1 MAINFLS
8 KLNLGLGATAA
19 EPKAP
24 QAAPQANPAA
34 PQKFQA
40 DAFVKTQRPGTGF
53 LTRPG
58 VPAPAGAPSARVAN
72 PDANLGFQELLAKNP
87 AMIWNTQLTPRTEQ
101 ALAAFKRGV
110 LGRSVRDLDL
120 RNKTAE
126 AVRTELKN
134 RGFKAEMGV
143 IKDVRTGQPV
153 INPATG
159 RTVPMEI
166 WTHADGGMVRI
177 KPEGDPTNRF
187 RPQAHLSI
195 SVLYPPGS
203 SGHDFNNEAFKVDHK
218 GNPLP
223 KWSNDARNPF
233 AAATPAGKKFLDDL
247 ASQTHVN
254 LR

>member
-8 KLNLGLGATAA
+8 KLNIGLGAGPADA
-19 EPKAP
+19 KAP
-24 QAAPQANPAA
+24 QAALQTNAAA
-34 PQKFQA
+34 PKHFQS

-58 VPAPAGAPSARVAN
+58 VPAAAGAPSARVAS
-72 PDANLGFQELLAKNP
+72 DLNLGFQELLAKNP

-101 ALAAFKRGV
+101 AIQAFKRGI

-120 RNKTAE
+120 RNKTAD

-143 IKDVRTGQPV
+143 IKDVQTGKPV
-153 INPATG
+153 INPVTG
-159 RTVPMEI
+159 KPVPMEI
-166 WTHADGGMVRI
+166 WTHADGGMVRL
-177 KPEGDPTNRF
+177 KPEGDPTSRF

-195 SVLYPPGS
+195 SVLYPPGA
-203 SGHDFNNEAFKVDHK
+203 SGHDFNNEAFKVDYK

-223 KWSNDARNPF
+223 KWATDARNPF
-233 AAATPAGKKFLDDL
+233 NVASPAGKKFLDDL
-247 ASQTHVN
+247 ASQTHIN